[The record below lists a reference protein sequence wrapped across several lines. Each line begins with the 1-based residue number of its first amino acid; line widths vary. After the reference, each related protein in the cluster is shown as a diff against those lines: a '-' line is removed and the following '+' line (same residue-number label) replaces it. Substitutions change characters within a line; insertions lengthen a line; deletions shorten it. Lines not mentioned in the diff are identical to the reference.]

1 MTDAPAAG
9 QAHVVPPVSSPAES
23 RDTRATPDPA
33 GEDTGGTSF
42 AHAIAP
48 APAAE
53 AWPGWRGARR
63 DGHVAWLPEKL
74 PAASQPLWEKRLAS
88 AGVGGLA
95 ATADVVLVSDR
106 NPEDTMDIWRC
117 LDAATGREMWALRY
131 LAQGK
136 LDYGTSPRP
145 TPLIQ
150 DARVFLLGAMGHL
163 HCVELA
169 TGKIIWEQHI
179 GRDFGRVDRGK
190 WGYASSPLIVDGR
203 LIVNPG
209 AKEASLV
216 ALDPAT
222 GKTLWQ
228 SPGEPAAFAS
238 FIVAEIAGRRQLIGY
253 DRTTLGGWD
262 PATGKRLWSL
272 KPRHASDFN
281 VPTPV
286 LLPDSRLLIATEN
299 NGTRIHAFDPAGR
312 IIAEPLAVN
321 SDLAPDTHTPVYTAG
336 HVFGIWEK
344 LYCLDPQNGLK
355 PLWIADDPAF
365 ADYATILAA
374 DDRLLVSARDGTILL
389 VDARAPRFKP
399 LGRRRVLPDET
410 GLYSH
415 PALVGRRLYLR
426 GSSRIVC
433 LEL

>member
-1 MTDAPAAG
+1 M
-9 QAHVVPPVSSPAES
+9 
-23 RDTRATPDPA
+23 
-33 GEDTGGTSF
+33 
-42 AHAIAP
+42 
-48 APAAE
+48 PAAE

-63 DGHVAWLPEKL
+63 DGHVPWLPEKL
-74 PAASQPLWEKRLAS
+74 PAVLKPLWEKRLAS

-95 ATADVVLVSDR
+95 ATADVVIVSDR
-106 NPEDTMDIWRC
+106 NPDDTMDIWRC
-117 LDAATGREMWALRY
+117 LDAATGREIWALRY

-136 LDYGTSPRP
+136 LDYGNSPRA

-150 DARVFLLGAMGHL
+150 DGSVWLLGAMGHL
-163 HCVELA
+163 HCVALA
-169 TGKIIWEQHI
+169 TGEVIWEQHI
-179 GRDFGRVDRGK
+179 GRDYGRVDKGK

-209 AKEASLV
+209 AKDASLV

-238 FIVAEIAGRRQLIGY
+238 FIVADIAGQRQLIGY

-262 PATGKRLWSL
+262 PATGTRLWTL
-272 KPRHASDFN
+272 KPRRASDFN

-299 NGTRIHAFDPAGR
+299 NGTRIHAFDAGGR
-312 IIAEPLAVN
+312 IIPEPLATN
-321 SDLAPDTHTPVYTAG
+321 FDLVPDTHTPVYAAG
-336 HVFGIWEK
+336 RVFGIWEK

-355 PLWIADDPAF
+355 PVWIGGDSAF
-365 ADYATILAA
+365 EDYAAILAT
-374 DDRLLVSARDGTILL
+374 DDRLLVVAKDAQILL
-389 VDARAPRFKP
+389 IDARAGEFK
-399 LGRRRVLPDET
+399 LLARLRGLADEQ

-433 LEL
+433 IEL